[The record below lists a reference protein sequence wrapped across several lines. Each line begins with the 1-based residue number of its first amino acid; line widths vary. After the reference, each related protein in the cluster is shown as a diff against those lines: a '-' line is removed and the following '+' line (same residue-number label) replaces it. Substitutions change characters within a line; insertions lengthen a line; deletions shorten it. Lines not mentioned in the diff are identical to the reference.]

1 LTRKPKSPRS
11 KPADTET
18 PDAAV
23 APEGAASEATKT
35 PAPEDSVSESIA
47 SVDIPDAEVV
57 AEDSQA
63 QPERTGDEAEAATD
77 TPEAASD
84 DSADAPADA
93 GTEYPAPE
101 AVDTSPEQEPAPEPE
116 VAPEPAAPEPP
127 KRGAGGLILGGVIA
141 AVLGGAAVFAV
152 ERFVLP
158 APGVDTSALEA
169 RLAALEGAPTP
180 VPTEDTVTEA
190 ERAAIAEAV
199 APLADLSAR
208 LDALD
213 ERITRLEAIPPGS
226 GGDPAVLNRLQSQA
240 EAAEADRA
248 RLEADLAAAEARAAA
263 EIAAAEDRARAA
275 EEAATAEA
283 RAAAREAA
291 EQRLI
296 AAIETGAPF
305 GDALAAL
312 SEFGVDTAALGP
324 VAETGV
330 PSLVALQ
337 DAYPD
342 LAREALSESLKETV
356 GAGAGERFMAFIQ
369 AQVGARSLTPREGDD
384 PDAILSR
391 AEAALANG
399 QIAVALD
406 ELGSLPEGGQAVFAD
421 WRARAE
427 QRLTALDA
435 LDTIRSAA
443 TEG

>member
-1 LTRKPKSPRS
+1 MTRKPKSPRS

-18 PDAAV
+18 PDATV

-63 QPERTGDEAEAATD
+63 QPERTEGDAEVAPETAD
-77 TPEAASD
+77 TPAE
-84 DSADAPADA
+84 A
-93 GTEYPAPE
+93 GTEDPAPE
-101 AVDTSPEQEPAPEPE
+101 SADTQPEPEPEPE
-116 VAPEPAAPEPP
+116 VTPQPASPEPP

-169 RLAALEGAPTP
+169 RLAALESAPSP

-213 ERITRLEAIPPGS
+213 ERITQLEAIPPGS

-305 GDALAAL
+305 GDALTAL

-342 LAREALSESLKETV
+342 LARDALSESLKETV

>member
-1 LTRKPKSPRS
+1 LTRKQKSPRS

-63 QPERTGDEAEAATD
+63 QPERTGDEAEAAPETASDENAD
-77 TPEAASD
+77 TPAE
-84 DSADAPADA
+84 A
-93 GTEYPAPE
+93 GTEDPAPE
-101 AVDTSPEQEPAPEPE
+101 SADTQPEPEPEPE
-116 VAPEPAAPEPP
+116 VTPQPASPEPP
-127 KRGAGGLILGGVIA
+127 KRGAGGLIFGGVIA

-169 RLAALEGAPTP
+169 RLAALESAPAP
-180 VPTEDTVTEA
+180 AAAEDTVTEA

-213 ERITRLEAIPPGS
+213 ERITQLEAIPPGS

-337 DAYPD
+337 EAYPD

-406 ELGSLPEGGQAVFAD
+406 ELDSLPEGGQAVFAD

>member
-1 LTRKPKSPRS
+1 MTRKPKSPRS

-18 PDAAV
+18 PDATV

-63 QPERTGDEAEAATD
+63 QPERTEDDAAAE
-77 TPEAASD
+77 TPETASD
-84 DSADAPADA
+84 ASADASAES
-93 GTEYPAPE
+93 GTEDPAPE
-101 AVDTSPEQEPAPEPE
+101 SADTQTEPEPE
-116 VAPEPAAPEPP
+116 VTPEPASPEPP

-169 RLAALEGAPTP
+169 RLAALESAPAP
-180 VPTEDTVTEA
+180 AAAEDTVTEA

-213 ERITRLEAIPPGS
+213 ERITQLEAIPPGS

-337 DAYPD
+337 EAYPD

>member
-1 LTRKPKSPRS
+1 MTRKPKSPRS

-23 APEGAASEATKT
+23 APEDAASEATKT

-63 QPERTGDEAEAATD
+63 QPERTEDEAEAA
-77 TPEAASD
+77 PEAPETASD
-84 DSADAPADA
+84 ASADAPAEA
-93 GTEYPAPE
+93 GTEDPAPE
-101 AVDTSPEQEPAPEPE
+101 TADTQPEPEPEPE
-116 VAPEPAAPEPP
+116 VTPESASPEPP
-127 KRGAGGLILGGVIA
+127 KQGAGGLILGGVIA

-158 APGVDTSALEA
+158 APGVDASALEA
-169 RLAALEGAPTP
+169 RLAALESAPAP
-180 VPTEDTVTEA
+180 AAAEDTVTDA

-213 ERITRLEAIPPGS
+213 ERITQLEAIPPGS

-263 EIAAAEDRARAA
+263 QIAAAEDRARAA